1 MSYNVNVISKPSPL
15 WPFNDTTAWNSS
27 PPPQRSNHDLLAV
40 SAQLYRKFRN
50 DPSSRFGV
58 NLIETSKFMMII
70 EDQDRQRASEI
81 VDHFSEQIVL
91 AQLQGDFISDFQR
104 AVAEFINSDRL
115 TLRHDQA
122 GLVYRLPEY
131 YESDLKTRN
140 IIRTNFGDHECVRD
154 DDRAI
159 RKLCPIDTVERNTRQ
174 QSVIQYWFKDSHTG
188 NPTVLPV
195 DSKNQLKYLWDA
207 LFYAKKELVVSAD
220 FQKRTHS
227 SGTNYIFGRAWKL
240 EMTE

>member
-1 MSYNVNVISKPSPL
+1 MSYNVNVISKSSPL
-15 WPFNDTTAWNSS
+15 KWSAISPAWNAT
-27 PPPQRSNHDLLAV
+27 PPAQRSNHDLLAV

-50 DPSSRFGV
+50 DPAGRFGV
-58 NLIETSKFMMII
+58 NLIETSKYMII
-70 EDQDRQRASEI
+70 ENQDRQRASEI

-140 IIRTNFGDHECVRD
+140 IIRANFSDHECVRD
-154 DDRAI
+154 DDRPT
-159 RKLCPIDTVERNTRQ
+159 RMLSPIDTVERNTRG
-174 QSVIQYWFKDSHTG
+174 QSVIQYWFKDCHTG

-207 LFYAKKELVVSAD
+207 LFDAKKELIVSAD

>member
-15 WPFNDTTAWNSS
+15 KLFEATTAWNSS

-50 DPSSRFGV
+50 DPINRFA
-58 NLIETSKFMMII
+58 NLIETSKYMII
-70 EDQDRQRASEI
+70 EGQDRQRAAEI

-140 IIRTNFGDHECVRD
+140 IIRTNFDDHECVRD
-154 DDRAI
+154 DDRPT
-159 RKLCPIDTVERNTRQ
+159 RRLSPIDTVERNTRG
-174 QSVIQYWFKDSHTG
+174 QSVIQYWFKDCHTG

-227 SGTNYIFGRAWKL
+227 SGTNYIFGRSWKL